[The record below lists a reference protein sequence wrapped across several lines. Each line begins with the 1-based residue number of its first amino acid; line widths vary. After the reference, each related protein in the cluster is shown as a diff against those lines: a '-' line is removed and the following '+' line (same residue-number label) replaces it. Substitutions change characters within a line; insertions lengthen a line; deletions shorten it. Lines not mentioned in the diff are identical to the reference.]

1 VLLIERIFPII
12 TLKKST
18 RIIIFRYSDKNF
30 LGNIMINDINDS
42 IKDISTPSKLSL
54 LAQELRSEKKR
65 LQQDLDEL
73 QSDYD
78 DVKPMTPTGTPDW
91 YVKWT
96 AMLLGVAGI
105 FTISAGFV
113 VWGQVAYLLS
123 SCGWV
128 YVGMQWSDR
137 AIMIGS
143 AISGTAVLM
152 NMVTGI

>member
-1 VLLIERIFPII
+1 
-12 TLKKST
+12 
-18 RIIIFRYSDKNF
+18 
-30 LGNIMINDINDS
+30 MINDINDSIQDISTNDS

-54 LAQELRSEKKR
+54 LAQELRLEKKR

-96 AMLLGVAGI
+96 AMLLGVVGI

-128 YVGMQWSDR
+128 YVVQIGML
-137 AIMIGS
+137 
-143 AISGTAVLM
+143 SGQQCCLV
-152 NMVTGI
+152 

>member
-1 VLLIERIFPII
+1 
-12 TLKKST
+12 
-18 RIIIFRYSDKNF
+18 
-30 LGNIMINDINDS
+30 MINDINDS

-54 LAQELRSEKKR
+54 LAQELRLEKKR

-78 DVKPMTPTGTPDW
+78 DVKPMTPTGPPDW
-91 YVKWT
+91 YVKRT
-96 AMLLGVAGI
+96 AMLLGVVGI

>member
-1 VLLIERIFPII
+1 
-12 TLKKST
+12 
-18 RIIIFRYSDKNF
+18 
-30 LGNIMINDINDS
+30 MINDLNEYN
-42 IKDISTPSKLSL
+42 KDTSFPSKLSL

-105 FTISAGFV
+105 FTMSAGVV
-113 VWGQVAYLLS
+113 VWGQVAFVLCC
-123 SCGWV
+123 CGWGF
-128 YVGMQWSDR
+128 VGMQWSDR

-143 AISGTAVLM
+143 AISGTAVM
-152 NMVTGI
+152 MSMVTGL

>member
-1 VLLIERIFPII
+1 
-12 TLKKST
+12 
-18 RIIIFRYSDKNF
+18 
-30 LGNIMINDINDS
+30 MINDINETN
-42 IKDISTPSKLSL
+42 KDTSFPSKLSI
-54 LAQELRSEKKR
+54 LAQELRLEKKR

-78 DVKPMTPTGTPDW
+78 DLKPMTPTGTPDW

-105 FTISAGFV
+105 FTMSAGFV
-113 VWGQVAYLLS
+113 VWGQIAYVLS
-123 SCGWV
+123 SCGWI

-143 AISGTAVLM
+143 AISGTAVM
-152 NMVTGI
+152 MSMVTGI